1 MALTSDVR
9 QFPVVAYV
17 EFTYAEIPTTATAYT
32 SIAVPVGSIFTLM
45 KIFVSTAWAGGTHD
59 LDFGDATD
67 ADEYSETNIVEL
79 DGTAGFPTNQP
90 VLTGFQT
97 TLSEPD
103 LVLTPTHSTAATAG
117 AARLYVEYITEGRF
131 HENYE

>member
-1 MALTSDVR
+1 MSLTSDVR

-32 SIAVPVGSIFTLM
+32 SVAVPVGSIFTLM
-45 KIFVSTAWAGGTHD
+45 KIFITTAWAAGDHD

-67 ADEYSETNIVEL
+67 ADEYSGTIVEL
-79 DGTAGFPTNQP
+79 DGSAGFPANQP
-90 VLTGFQT
+90 VLSGFQT

-103 LVLTPTHSTAATAG
+103 LVLTPTHSAGATAG

>member
-45 KIFVSTAWAGGTHD
+45 KIYVTTAWAGGTHD

-67 ADEYSETNIVEL
+67 
-79 DGTAGFPTNQP
+79 GFPTNQP